1 MGRIVVLDQGCC
13 TGCGSCA
20 ELCPEVFA
28 MDELNEKASVILP
41 EGGDEKCIE
50 EAMAMCPVDCISWEN
65 GSK

>member
-1 MGRIVVLDQGCC
+1 MARTLVLDQGYC

-41 EGGDEKCIE
+41 EGGGEKCIE
-50 EAMAMCPVDCISWEN
+50 EAMAMCPGDCISWEK
-65 GSK
+65 GG